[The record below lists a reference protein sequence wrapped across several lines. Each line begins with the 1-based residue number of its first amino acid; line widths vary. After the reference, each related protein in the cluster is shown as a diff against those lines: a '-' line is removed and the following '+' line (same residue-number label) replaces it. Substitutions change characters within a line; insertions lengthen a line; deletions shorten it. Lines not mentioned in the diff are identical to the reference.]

1 MKIRDNISG
10 RLVIFT
16 DLDGTL
22 LDSFYSFKEALPA
35 LRLIKRKGV
44 PLILCSSKTRLE
56 IESYRERL
64 ENIDPFVSE
73 NGGGIYIPKGYFNV
87 QIPES
92 GFQIEDNKDY
102 TIIKLGAEYSDLRNA
117 VIELRRMGFDVKG
130 FGDMSVMEVSQ
141 LTGLDTHEAR
151 MAKAR
156 DFDEPFVF
164 NGGEALLERL
174 VQSIK
179 DMGFNMTRGS
189 LFHILGES
197 DKGRA
202 VEILRG
208 LYSGKDQHI
217 STIALGDS
225 PNDIEML
232 QNVDYPV
239 TVQKSNGSYDERIKV
254 RGLIKAK
261 GIGPKGWNEAM
272 LKLLETLLV

>member
-1 MKIRDNISG
+1 MNIRDNISG

-22 LDSFYSFKEALPA
+22 LDSCYSFKDALPA
-35 LRLIKRKGV
+35 LRLIKKRGL
-44 PLILCSSKTRLE
+44 PLILCSSKTGLE
-56 IESYRERL
+56 IEFYRERI

-87 QIPES
+87 QIPETE
-92 GFQIEDNKDY
+92 FQTEENKDY
-102 TIIKLGAEYSDLRNA
+102 TIIKLGAKYSDLRNA
-117 VIELRRMGFDVKG
+117 VTELRRLGFDVKG
-130 FGDMSVMEVSQ
+130 FGDMSVREISR

-156 DFDEPFVF
+156 EFDEPFVF
-164 NGGEALLERL
+164 NGGEALLKRL
-174 VQSIK
+174 SQSIK
-179 DMGFNMTRGS
+179 DMGFNMTRGV

-202 VEILRG
+202 VEILKD
-208 LYSGKDQHI
+208 LYAGKDQHI
-217 STIALGDS
+217 LTIALGDS

-239 TVQKSNGSYDERIKV
+239 TVQKSNGAYDERIKV

-272 LKLLETLLV
+272 LKLLKTLLF